1 MNELSRAEEIR
12 RLNRELRKEK
22 NKNKNKNKKE
32 FSKLLLIQE
41 SILIWIVTI
50 AFIILAFYCVVM
62 QYFGE
67 LPWLTALAGFPWTAY
82 GVSQAFYY
90 NKSKSEN
97 TKDGIKFETAMAELN
112 PSPDEEIKE
121 DSALG

>member
-112 PSPDEEIKE
+112 PPPEEEIKE